1 MPKGLRAEIIK
12 TAVECIQITR
22 FKFIKTVQRAAL
34 ASQMLGDS
42 NLLTYTLSGLGA
54 TIRT

>member
-1 MPKGLRAEIIK
+1 MPKGLRAVIIK
-12 TAVECIQITR
+12 TAVDCIQITR
-22 FKFIKTVQRAAL
+22 FKFIKIVQRAAL